1 VTDVD
6 RLFSVPLE
14 DFVAERKQVAKEL
27 REAGEREAAA
37 EVAKLPKPTPPA
49 WALNRLARDEPDEV
63 GAWLDAAEELREVS
77 ESPGAGLREAIE
89 AHRDATRT
97 LLGVVRDRA
106 RPGGKPLSEPMLV
119 RVRELLQAATVDA
132 QVAEALRR
140 GVVVESGEVPSLGGA
155 QALGAGGEAGGAQ
168 ALGAADEAGAGQAP
182 TAAGEGGEGA
192 GAGAETSRSSGAA
205 RRGSAR
211 GGGRGS
217 SGGAGRAS
225 SGAGGRGSSGAAAA
239 RGPSRA
245 AERRAAKERE
255 AERKAKERADRLAE
269 LERHIAAAEEE
280 LARLREDATE
290 RNAAV
295 AEADERL
302 ADAQRALHRTESEAS
317 AAHAAADEANNA
329 VATAE
334 RELRQLTRQL
344 RSASS

>member
-27 REAGEREAAA
+27 REAGDREAAA

-49 WALNRLARDEPDEV
+49 WALNQLARSEPDAV
-63 GAWLDAAEELREVS
+63 GAWLDAAEELRAVS
-77 ESPGAGLREAIE
+77 ASPGRGLREAIE

-106 RPGGKPLSEPMLV
+106 RPGGKPLSEPMLE
-119 RVRELLQAATVDA
+119 RVRELLQAATVDGA
-132 QVAEALRR
+132 VADELRAGR
-140 GVVVESGEVPSLGGA
+140 IVEGGEPPAFGAA
-155 QALGAGGEAGGAQ
+155 QAL
-168 ALGAADEAGAGQAP
+168 

-192 GAGAETSRSSGAA
+192 GPDAPSGSSRGADRAA
-205 RRGSAR
+205 RPG
-211 GGGRGS
+211 GS
-217 SGGAGRAS
+217 SRAS
-225 SGAGGRGSSGAAAA
+225 SRAATPRDSSRGA

-245 AERRAAKERE
+245 EQRRAEKERE
-255 AERKAKERADRLAE
+255 AERKAKERAERQAE

-280 LARLREDATE
+280 LARLREDAAE

-302 ADAQRALHRTESEAS
+302 EDARRALHRTESEAS
-317 AAHAAADEANNA
+317 AAHAAADEANDA

-334 RELRQLTRQL
+334 RELRQLARQL